1 MACRAPARAASAAR
15 AGAAPVCTAPV
26 ISTTRAVRA
35 ADVSQVSAGSVI
47 YNAGMNPKAH
57 EPASLPV
64 PGPDALAQS
73 DALAASLRAEIAAAG
88 GWIPFSRYMER
99 VLYTPGL
106 GYYSGGAQKFGRR
119 GDDGSDFVTAPELS
133 PLFAQTLARPVAQAL
148 AASGTRRVME
158 FGAGTGQ
165 LAAELLNA
173 LAALGV
179 ELDEYAIVDLSGEL
193 RARQRETLDE
203 QASGAAAR
211 VRWLDALPER
221 FEGVIVGNEVLD
233 AMPVQ
238 LVAKHA
244 HGWCE
249 RGVSLGDAGAFAFA
263 DRPLARAEDAARL
276 AALDA
281 DEGYVTET
289 HDAAAAFVGTVCA
302 MLARGAALFIDY
314 GFPRHEYYHRQRA
327 QGTLMCH
334 YRHRAHGDPFVYPG
348 LQDITAHVEFSAV
361 YEAGVGAGAELL
373 GYTSQAR
380 FLLNAGIT
388 DVLAEIDPSDAQ
400 RFLPA
405 ANAVQKLI
413 SEAEMGELFKVI
425 AFSRGIDGTLD
436 AFARGDRSHTL

>member
-15 AGAAPVCTAPV
+15 AGAAPV

-35 ADVSQVSAGSVI
+35 ADVSQVSAGTVI

-99 VLYTPGL
+99 VLYAPGL

-165 LAAELLNA
+165 LAAGLLNA